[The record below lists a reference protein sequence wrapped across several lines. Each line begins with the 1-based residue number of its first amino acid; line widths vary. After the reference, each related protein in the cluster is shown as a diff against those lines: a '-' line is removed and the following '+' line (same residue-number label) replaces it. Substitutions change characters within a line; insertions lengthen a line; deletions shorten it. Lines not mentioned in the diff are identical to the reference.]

1 MVTRTLAGLLGIM
14 LCISQWSMAMM
25 QTPTPQDPP
34 ASTPKTPKELRDEQL
49 AISGRYARFERML
62 MQMADILARQ
72 DPERADLL
80 RRALGKGRE
89 DLLKEDIE
97 KAVDLLTQGN
107 LGAASEKQAEVME
120 SLQQL
125 LKLMQSEDRRSSVE
139 KERERLNGLLK
150 DVRNVIAEQRSTRAS
165 TQNSPAPSN
174 AAPGQQR
181 ALDGTEKLLD
191 EIQQND
197 EENTPEQPG
206 EEGNPGSDG
215 AGKQPSESKQ
225 GSGNPKESDTNPADS
240 NKKEGG
246 SSESDTDDQAKK
258 GEDAQKSDAE
268 KSGSGKSGS
277 EDKKQSDNGG
287 KRDGQKQNDRPGSK
301 SENKPGSKSENKPN
315 DKSDKQ
321 SGDKSGGK
329 SGDKSG
335 GKSGDKSGQK
345 SGKQAESD
353 SSGKSG
359 SKSGSK
365 SGTSPSK
372 QQQQQQT
379 PGREQLERAKEQ
391 MEEALEALKQ
401 QKREDALKEED
412 QAMENL
418 QSAAEKLEEE
428 LRQLRE
434 EEKEMILASL
444 EARFQRMLLLE
455 TQIHEGTMA
464 LAATPQKD
472 WLDLSYSRC
481 RELAQQQTELA
492 RECTQTVTLLREDGS
507 SAAILLAVEDI
518 ETDMNS
524 VGGWL
529 QESNVTDL
537 TQTVQKDILESL
549 RQLIETTQ
557 KEMQEMKNPNRQ
569 QKQQQPQ
576 GGQKQS
582 RLVELMAEIKV
593 LKNMQLQVNRRTKQV
608 DELIPKADDQSKT
621 SLLKQ
626 LRELSSRQQKLIE
639 TTKEMA
645 KQAQ

>member
-1 MVTRTLAGLLGIM
+1 MVMRTLAGLIGAV
-14 LCISQWSMAMM
+14 LCISQWSLAVVPW
-25 QTPTPQDPP
+25 TEPQDPP
-34 ASTPKTPKELRDEQL
+34 AVPPKTPGELRDEQL

-62 MQMADILARQ
+62 MQMADIMARQ

-97 KAVDLLTQGN
+97 KAVELLSAGD

-120 SLQQL
+120 SLQSL

-150 DVRNVIAEQRSTRAS
+150 DVKTVIAEQRSTRAA

-181 ALDGTEKLLD
+181 AMEGTDKLLQ
-191 EIQQND
+191 EIREND
-197 EENTPEQPG
+197 GKSTDSEATPEENAPG
-206 EEGNPGSDG
+206 EGPQKSSD
-215 AGKQPSESKQ
+215 A
-225 GSGNPKESDTNPADS
+225 PADS
-240 NKKEGG
+240 QEKQGD
-246 SSESDTDDQAKK
+246 SSDENAPKSEQKK
-258 GEDAQKSDAE
+258 GDSSSKDAGKSGPEPSKAEQKGAAGKPGDEQSKAGKSGQPGDEKQKRSEKTEDRPESAKAPENSEKSSGGNDQ
-268 KSGSGKSGS
+268 KSGSKSDSKSGS
-277 EDKKQSDNGG
+277 
-287 KRDGQKQNDRPGSK
+287 K
-301 SENKPGSKSENKPN
+301 SP
-315 DKSDKQ
+315 
-321 SGDKSGGK
+321 
-329 SGDKSG
+329 
-335 GKSGDKSGQK
+335 
-345 SGKQAESD
+345 D
-353 SSGKSG
+353 SSG

-365 SGTSPSK
+365 SKKAGGKPAGKSGGNSPSK
-372 QQQQQQT
+372 QQQT
-379 PGREQLERAKEQ
+379 PGKDELERAKEQ

-401 QKREDALKEED
+401 QQRQEALKAED
-412 QAMENL
+412 QAMEEL
-418 QSAAEKLEEE
+418 QSAVEKLEEE

-455 TQIHEGTMA
+455 TQIHEGTLA

-507 SAAILLAVEDI
+507 SVAILLAVEDI
-518 ETDMNS
+518 EADMQS
-524 VGGWL
+524 VSGWL
-529 QESNVTDL
+529 QESSVTEL
-537 TQTVQKDILESL
+537 TQSVQKDILEAL
-549 RQLIETTQ
+549 KQLIETTQ
-557 KEMQEMKNPNRQ
+557 KEMQDMKNPNRQ
-569 QKQQQPQ
+569 QSTQSQ
-576 GGQKQS
+576 GAQKQS

-608 DELIPKADDQSKT
+608 DELIPNVDASNRD

-626 LRELSSRQQKLIE
+626 IRELSSRQQKLIE
-639 TTKEMA
+639 TTKELA
-645 KQAQ
+645 KQAEGP

>member
-25 QTPTPQDPP
+25 QTATPQDPP
-34 ASTPKTPKELRDEQL
+34 TSTPKTPKELRDEQL

-107 LGAASEKQAEVME
+107 LGAASEKQTEVME

-150 DVRNVIAEQRSTRAS
+150 DVRNVIAEQRSTRAA

-197 EENTPEQPG
+197 DEKSPEQPG
-206 EEGNPGSDG
+206 EEGNPAGDG
-215 AGKQPSESKQ
+215 AGKQSSEMKQ
-225 GSGNPKESDTNPADS
+225 GSGNQKESDTNPADS
-240 NKKEGG
+240 NKKEGE
-246 SSESDTDDQAKK
+246 SSESGADNQAKK
-258 GEDAQKSDAE
+258 GGDPQGRDAE
-268 KSGSGKSGS
+268 KSGSEKSGS
-277 EDKKQSDNGG
+277 GDKKQSENGAKG
-287 KRDGQKQNDRPGSK
+287 DGQKKNDQPGSE
-301 SENKPGSKSENKPN
+301 SENKSEEN
-315 DKSDKQ
+315 SGKQ
-321 SGDKSGGK
+321 PEDKSGGK
-329 SGDKSG
+329 P
-335 GKSGDKSGQK
+335 GDKSGQK
-345 SGKQAESD
+345 SGKQSESG

-359 SKSGSK
+359 SKSGNKSGSK
-365 SGTSPSK
+365 SGTSPSNQQQK
-372 QQQQQQT
+372 QQPQQQT

-401 QKREDALKEED
+401 QERENALKEED

-524 VGGWL
+524 VSGWL

-576 GGQKQS
+576 GSQKQS

>member
-197 EENTPEQPG
+197 EENTPEQSG

-246 SSESDTDDQAKK
+246 SSESGTDNQTKK
-258 GEDAQKSDAE
+258 GAGAQKGDAE
-268 KSGSGKSGS
+268 KSGSEKSGS
-277 EDKKQSDNGG
+277 EDKKQVDNGEKG
-287 KRDGQKQNDRPGSK
+287 DGQKQNDRPGSE
-301 SENKPGSKSENKPN
+301 SENKPGSRSENKPN

-321 SGDKSGGK
+321 SP
-329 SGDKSG
+329 DKSG

-345 SGKQAESD
+345 SGKQSESG

-359 SKSGSK
+359 SKSGNKSGSK
-365 SGTSPSK
+365 SGKSPSN

-379 PGREQLERAKEQ
+379 PGRDQLERAKEQ

>member
-1 MVTRTLAGLLGIM
+1 M
-14 LCISQWSMAMM
+14 LCISQWSMAVM
-25 QTPTPQDPP
+25 QTARPQDPP

-107 LGAASEKQAEVME
+107 LGAASEKQTEVME

-150 DVRNVIAEQRSTRAS
+150 DVRNVIAEQRSTRAA

-197 EENTPEQPG
+197 EENSPEQPG

-246 SSESDTDDQAKK
+246 SSESGTDNQAKK

-268 KSGSGKSGS
+268 KSGSEKSGS
-277 EDKKQSDNGG
+277 GDKKQSDNGG
-287 KRDGQKQNDRPGSK
+287 KGDGQKQNGQPDSE
-301 SENKPGSKSENKPN
+301 SENKPGGESKNR
-315 DKSDKQ
+315 SDDNSGKQ
-321 SGDKSGGK
+321 P
-329 SGDKSG
+329 
-335 GKSGDKSGQK
+335 GDKSGQK
-345 SGKQAESD
+345 SGKQAESG
-353 SSGKSG
+353 SGGKSG

-365 SGTSPSK
+365 SSASPSN
-372 QQQQQQT
+372 QQQQQT

-418 QSAAEKLEEE
+418 QSAAEKLEKE

-507 SAAILLAVEDI
+507 STAILLAVEDI

-569 QKQQQPQ
+569 QQQQQQPPA
-576 GGQKQS
+576 GQKQS